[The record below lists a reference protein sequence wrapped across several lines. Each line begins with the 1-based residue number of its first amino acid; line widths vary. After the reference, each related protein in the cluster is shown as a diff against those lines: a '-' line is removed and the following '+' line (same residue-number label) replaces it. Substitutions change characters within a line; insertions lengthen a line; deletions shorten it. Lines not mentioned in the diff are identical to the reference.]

1 MKEKQAAV
9 GVHRAAPA
17 PKEYKLSPEMRLAAM
32 RAKFQVP
39 LVSIAPKHGF
49 KRND

>member
-1 MKEKQAAV
+1 MKEKQESV

-17 PKEYKLSPEMRLAAM
+17 PKEYKLSPEMRQAAI

-39 LVSIAPKHGF
+39 LVSIAPKYGF
-49 KRND
+49 KRDD

>member
-1 MKEKQAAV
+1 MKEKQSSV

-17 PKEYKLSPEMRLAAM
+17 PKEYALSPQMRLAAM

-39 LVSIAPKHGF
+39 LVSIAPKYGF
-49 KRND
+49 KRDD